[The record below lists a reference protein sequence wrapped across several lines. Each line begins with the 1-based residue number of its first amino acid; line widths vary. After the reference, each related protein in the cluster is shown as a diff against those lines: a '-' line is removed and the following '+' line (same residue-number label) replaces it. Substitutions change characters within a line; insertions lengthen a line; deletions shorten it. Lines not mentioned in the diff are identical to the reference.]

1 MCELCFC
8 CNLKSS
14 ATDRQTSRTCKF
26 FFRYFRLVL
35 NKYYFARDDRKRRA
49 DVDGKRWM
57 GIFQQCETKQ
67 PERNG
72 ADKSRRTTK
81 PPPPNKKVYILAE
94 ITFFYLAVHSNNKLW
109 SVEVHKWKA
118 HKQLLIDVIR
128 FPPKK
133 AESLPPGIF
142 SISKRDH
149 VQYSNSKSIGYK
161 SWKVSI

>member
-14 ATDRQTSRTCKF
+14 ATDRQTSGTCKF

-35 NKYYFARDDRKRRA
+35 NIYYFARDDRKRRA

-57 GIFQQCETKQ
+57 GIFQQCETTWKKRCRQKQ
-67 PERNG
+67 KNNK
-72 ADKSRRTTK
+72 AAS
-81 PPPPNKKVYILAE
+81 PNKKVKVYILAE

-161 SWKVSI
+161 SWKV

>member
-14 ATDRQTSRTCKF
+14 ATDRH
-26 FFRYFRLVL
+26 FRLVL

-94 ITFFYLAVHSNNKLW
+94 ITFFYLAVHSNNKL
-109 SVEVHKWKA
+109 
-118 HKQLLIDVIR
+118 
-128 FPPKK
+128 
-133 AESLPPGIF
+133 
-142 SISKRDH
+142 
-149 VQYSNSKSIGYK
+149 
-161 SWKVSI
+161 

>member
-14 ATDRQTSRTCKF
+14 ATDRQTSGTCKF
-26 FFRYFRLVL
+26 FFQYFRLVL

-81 PPPPNKKVYILAE
+81 PPPTKKLK
-94 ITFFYLAVHSNNKLW
+94 F
-109 SVEVHKWKA
+109 
-118 HKQLLIDVIR
+118 
-128 FPPKK
+128 
-133 AESLPPGIF
+133 
-142 SISKRDH
+142 IS
-149 VQYSNSKSIGYK
+149 
-161 SWKVSI
+161 SWKSHFFILLFILTISYDLLKFTNEKHINSF